1 MSSSK
6 AIGGEIVNGGG
17 EVQDLIPPLVAD
29 DRRRINLR
37 SIGFVGHVSQEAKTA
52 IQRNA
57 TRASRV
63 LATATR
69 FAFR

>member
-6 AIGGEIVNGGG
+6 AIGGGAVKSDHKMK
-17 EVQDLIPPLVAD
+17 DLVPALVGD
-29 DRRRINLR
+29 HRRINLR
-37 SIGFVGHVSQEAKTA
+37 TIGFVGHVSEEAKTR

>member
-6 AIGGEIVNGGG
+6 AIGGKTVKSD
-17 EVQDLIPPLVAD
+17 QKMKDLVPALVD

-37 SIGFVGHVSQEAKTA
+37 SIGFVGHVSQQAKTE